1 MLKKKIKEITIIG
14 PGLIGASIG
23 LALKK
28 KNISNKIV
36 GIDNSKSNLI
46 DAQKINAI
54 DEKRQ
59 TIDDRISNSQI
70 IFICTPVSIIDS
82 LVTEILPFISNKET
96 IITDVGSV
104 KKCFSKTTLDFAKEK
119 CNLIPGH
126 PIAGTEHSGAKNSKD
141 NLFEKKWCILTPI
154 QKNKKSLSI
163 LANVWKEIGMKV
175 STMSIDEHDK
185 IMSITSHL
193 PHLIAFTIVGTAFG
207 VDLKKKRDLIN
218 FSAGGFKDFTRIGSS
233 DPKMWTDIFL
243 ANKKHIIKTL
253 DSFLNDIDY
262 LKKLIKNHKNDKI
275 FHLLRRNKQI
285 RKSVIK
291 TTKVKN

>member
-1 MLKKKIKEITIIG
+1 MSLKKIKEITIIG

-23 LALKK
+23 LALKR
-28 KNISNKIV
+28 KNISSKIV
-36 GIDNSKSNLI
+36 GIDNSKSNLK
-46 DAQKINAI
+46 DAQEVKAI
-54 DEKRQ
+54 DEKRIK
-59 TIDDRISNSQI
+59 IDERISKSQI

-82 LVTEILPFISNKET
+82 LVKEILPFIADKKT

-104 KKCFSKTTLDFAKEK
+104 KKCFSKQTLILAKQK

-126 PIAGTEHSGAKNSKD
+126 PIAGTEHSGAKNSKV

-154 QKNKKSLSI
+154 HRNKNSLSV
-163 LANVWKEIGMKV
+163 LSKVWMEIGMKV
-175 STMSIDEHDK
+175 STMSMDEHDK

-207 VDLKKKRDLIN
+207 VDLKKKKDLIN

-243 ANKKHIIKTL
+243 ANKKHLIKTL
-253 DSFLNDIDY
+253 DNFINDIDY
-262 LKKLIKNHKNDKI
+262 LKKLIKTQKVDKI
-275 FHLLRRNKQI
+275 FDLLRRNKQI
-285 RKSVIK
+285 RKSIIK
-291 TTKVKN
+291 ISKLKH